1 MPNSSSGHCQTVS
14 EKTKFLEISLEEWLT
29 MADDWFAKSG
39 KYGKSDEM
47 GKYCAYNPHNLMT
60 TLLSGYEPE
69 DTSRERLTVA
79 KHEVTEAGFVGLI
92 EHYALSLCLLSNV
105 LDGVTLEECRCANA
119 GRDSEPQVNTTD
131 NNHGSHSDTV
141 EVSDRA
147 RALIERLTREDA
159 QLYEVARARFERDV
173 QKAGLDCWLENEEQ
187 LRSELGVRLSEEDI

>member
-92 EHYALSLCLLSNV
+92 EHCAL
-105 LDGVTLEECRCANA
+105 
-119 GRDSEPQVNTTD
+119 
-131 NNHGSHSDTV
+131 H
-141 EVSDRA
+141 
-147 RALIERLTREDA
+147 IE
-159 QLYEVARARFERDV
+159 
-173 QKAGLDCWLENEEQ
+173 
-187 LRSELGVRLSEEDI
+187 S